1 MAKTQTREN
10 EMTATPTTIKI
21 DDVTYVRED
30 AVDAPAQNAEGLRYA
45 IVRSRD
51 QGVMAGFVESVEGR
65 QVTLLRAR
73 QLWRWSSRFVLTDL
87 AEFGPTDKWECKFS
101 CEASQPTVM
110 LEACGILYCTEAAA
124 SAIRAEG
131 AQVND

>member
-1 MAKTQTREN
+1 MS
-10 EMTATPTTIKI
+10 TPSTIKI
-21 DDVTYVRED
+21 DEVEYVRADELP
-30 AVDAPAQNAEGLRYA
+30 APAENAEGLRYA

-51 QGVMAGFVESVEGR
+51 QGVMSGFVQSVEGQ

-87 AEFGPTDKWECKFS
+87 AEFGPTYKWECKFS

-124 SAIRAEG
+124 NAIRAKG
-131 AQVND
+131 AEVND